1 MSYPIRLKIRRV
13 NAIFGL
19 TIIIL
24 ICSFLCSFKVVDE

>member
-19 TIIIL
+19 IL
-24 ICSFLCSFKVVDE
+24 IIGISSLASSFSIVP